1 MKMPAVLSVFLLVST
16 LSLAAPKSAAPD
28 QAQLQKMAARFAPTK
43 IQVDISGLS
52 AGNRQALAKL
62 IEAARIL
69 NDIYMQQLWAG
80 DRALYGRLQNER
92 TPLGR
97 ARFHYFWINK
107 SPWDDLDDFKAFIPG
122 VPGRK
127 PLGANFYPEDMTRQQ
142 FESWVSTLP
151 EKDQEQARGFFTVIH
166 WQAKGK
172 LTMIPYSQ
180 EYRPQLEH
188 ASALLRQAAT
198 LTDNDSL
205 RKFLMSRAAAFLS
218 NDYYQSD
225 LDWMDLDS
233 PLDITIGPYET
244 YTDELFG
251 YKAAFEAYVNLRD
264 EKETAKLAV
273 FGKHLQEIEN
283 NLPEAPQYRR
293 PQLGAL
299 APIRV
304 VDEILSAGDGAH
316 GVQTA
321 AYNLP
326 NDERVVQQKGSKRV
340 MLKNVQ
346 EAKFEAALIP
356 ISRRVLP
363 PAEQK
368 DVNFEMFFT
377 HTVAHEL
384 MHGLGPQQIKVQARD
399 TSPRKE
405 LKELYAAIEEA
416 KADVTGLFALQ
427 YMMDHS
433 QQMGLGGVLPSEEA
447 AQRQLYTTFLA
458 SAFRSIRFGLN
469 EAHGKGTAVQLNY
482 LLDKGGFVANKDGTF
497 SVDMAKIKDA
507 VRDLDH
513 EFLTLEAEG
522 NYAGA
527 KQMLEHYGV
536 LRPEVQRAL
545 DRLHD
550 IPVDIE
556 PQFVTADE
564 LAPAQGKSGRSSP

>member
-1 MKMPAVLSVFLLVST
+1 MKMPVLASAFLLVCT
-16 LSLAAPKSAAPD
+16 PFLTGQTAKTVGVPGR
-28 QAQLQKMAARFAPTK
+28 AQLDKMIARFAPTPLR
-43 IQVDISGLS
+43 VDISGLS
-52 AGNRQALAKL
+52 NGNRQALAKL

-69 NDIYMQQLWAG
+69 NGIYMQQLWSG
-80 DRALYGRLQNER
+80 DRDLYAKLQKER
-92 TPLGR
+92 APLGR
-97 ARFHYFWINK
+97 TRLHYFWINK
-107 SPWDDLDDFKAFIPG
+107 SPWDDLNDFKAFIPG
-122 VPGRK
+122 VPQRK
-127 PLGANFYPEDMTRQQ
+127 PPGANFYPEDMTRAQ
-142 FESWVSTLP
+142 FESWVNALP
-151 EKDQEQARGFFTVIH
+151 GKDQEQAKGFFTVIR
-166 WQAKGK
+166 WQAKGR
-172 LTMIPYSQ
+172 LASIPYSQ
-180 EYRPQLEH
+180 EYRPDLEH

-198 LTDNDSL
+198 LTDNASL

-225 LDWMDLDS
+225 VDWMDLDS

-264 EKETAKLAV
+264 EKETSKLAA
-273 FGKHLQEIEN
+273 FGQHLQEIEN

-304 VDEILSAGDGAH
+304 VDEILGAGDGAH

-346 EAKFEAALIP
+346 EAKFEAALVP
-356 ISRRVLP
+356 ISRIVLP
-363 PAEQK
+363 PAAQK

-384 MHGLGPQQIKVQARD
+384 MHGLGPQQIKVQDRD
-399 TSPRKE
+399 TSARQE

-433 QQMGLGGVLPSEEA
+433 QQMGLGGVLPSDEA
-447 AQRQLYTTFLA
+447 AQRQLYTTFFA

-482 LLDKGGFVANKDGTF
+482 LLDKGGFVANRDGTF
-497 SVDMAKIKDA
+497 SVDMTRIKDA

-513 EFLTLEAEG
+513 EFLTIEAQG
-522 NYAGA
+522 DYAGA
-527 KQMLEHYGV
+527 RQMLDHYGV
-536 LRPEVQRAL
+536 IRPEVQKAL
-545 DRLHD
+545 DRLHN

-556 PQFVTADE
+556 PLFVTADE
-564 LAPAQGKSGRSSP
+564 LAPAR

>member
-233 PLDITIGPYET
+233 PLDITIGP
-244 YTDELFG
+244 
-251 YKAAFEAYVNLRD
+251 
-264 EKETAKLAV
+264 
-273 FGKHLQEIEN
+273 
-283 NLPEAPQYRR
+283 
-293 PQLGAL
+293 
-299 APIRV
+299 
-304 VDEILSAGDGAH
+304 
-316 GVQTA
+316 
-321 AYNLP
+321 
-326 NDERVVQQKGSKRV
+326 
-340 MLKNVQ
+340 
-346 EAKFEAALIP
+346 
-356 ISRRVLP
+356 
-363 PAEQK
+363 
-368 DVNFEMFFT
+368 
-377 HTVAHEL
+377 
-384 MHGLGPQQIKVQARD
+384 
-399 TSPRKE
+399 
-405 LKELYAAIEEA
+405 
-416 KADVTGLFALQ
+416 
-427 YMMDHS
+427 
-433 QQMGLGGVLPSEEA
+433 
-447 AQRQLYTTFLA
+447 
-458 SAFRSIRFGLN
+458 
-469 EAHGKGTAVQLNY
+469 
-482 LLDKGGFVANKDGTF
+482 
-497 SVDMAKIKDA
+497 
-507 VRDLDH
+507 
-513 EFLTLEAEG
+513 
-522 NYAGA
+522 
-527 KQMLEHYGV
+527 
-536 LRPEVQRAL
+536 
-545 DRLHD
+545 
-550 IPVDIE
+550 
-556 PQFVTADE
+556 
-564 LAPAQGKSGRSSP
+564 